1 MKQRESVVSELRQ
14 RHTEELAAM
23 RRMYESWLAE
33 WQDICDTYANL
44 MAEQDELIAQL
55 QGALDTLIPAAEA
68 AMLRQYGLTGIPDD
82 NLVVDLAI
90 ALERAKASRQ

>member
-44 MAEQDELIAQL
+44 MTEQDELIAQL

-68 AMLRQYGLTGIPDD
+68 AMLRQYGLIPDD